1 MQAHP
6 RTLRLPGVTTF
17 AVGCAFLVAV
27 PGVVFAQANEP
38 DNTKVLPRVRVEAD
52 AIDAYG
58 VEATSTATKTETPLR
73 DVPQSITVITR
84 NLIDDQDMRTMAD
97 VVRYV
102 PGVSMGQ
109 GEGHRDAP
117 TLRGNGST
125 ADFFVDGVRDD
136 VQYFR
141 DLYNADRIEALKG
154 PNAMIFG
161 RGGGG
166 GLINRVTK
174 QADGEHHGE
183 VTLQGGSNDNKRITA
198 DAGEGLTDRFA
209 ARLSAMYEDSDSYR
223 DYFNVE
229 RLGFNPTALITISDD
244 TRIRASYE
252 YFDDQRTVDRGVPS
266 RAGRPVDVDDST
278 FFGNPDLSY
287 SDMRVNLA
295 TLSVE
300 HDFSPTLRLRN
311 HTVYGDHDKFYQNV
325 YPNSAAS
332 AAGNVTL
339 DAYNSGTERQ
349 NFFNQTDL
357 TWRVSTGSLEHTVL
371 AGIEIGRQDT
381 DNFRFNS
388 VGGAAGTVSLANPVT
403 FTSPGTLFTVPNQN
417 NHSDVSVAALYVQD
431 QIALSDKLQLI
442 AGLRFDRFEQEFE
455 NNLNGARFSRDDD
468 LTSPRAGLIFKPL
481 EAMSLYASY
490 GISYL
495 PSSGD
500 QFASLDATSAALEPE
515 EFENLEVG
523 FKWDVRPNLAV
534 TAAVYQLD
542 RTNTRAAG
550 PTPGT
555 VVLTG
560 SQRSEGVELGV
571 SGALTDKWQFI
582 AGYAYQNAKI
592 TSTTAAAPEGREVAL
607 VPEHQISLWNKYQ
620 LTPMWGIG
628 LGVTHQSEVFTSFS
642 NAATLPDF
650 TRVDAA
656 VFFHL
661 NERFEARLNAE
672 NILDEEYWGTAH
684 NDNNITPGSP
694 FAVKASLAFRF

>member
-1 MQAHP
+1 MPSDGEKHVSIHP
-6 RTLRLPGVTTF
+6 FIRAAMALALALSVK
-17 AVGCAFLVAV
+17 A
-27 PGVVFAQANEP
+27 AQAQSTA
-38 DNTKVLPRVRVEAD
+38 DTQVLPKVSVEAD
-52 AIDAYG
+52 EPSEYG
-58 VEATSTATKTETPLR
+58 TRETRSATKTDTPLR
-73 DVPQSITVITR
+73 DVPQSVTVISR
-84 NLIDDQDMRTMAD
+84 SLIDDQDMRTMAD

-117 TLRGNGST
+117 TLRGNSST

-141 DLYNADRIEALKG
+141 DLYNAQRIEALKG

-183 VTLQGGSNDNKRITA
+183 VTLQGGSNDNKRVTA
-198 DAGEGLTDRFA
+198 DVGEGLNDRFA
-209 ARLSAMYEDSDSYR
+209 ARLTAMYEDSDSYR

-229 RLGFNPTALITISDD
+229 RLGFNPTVLITLSDD

-266 RAGRPVDVDDST
+266 RDGRPVDVDDST

-287 SDMRVNLA
+287 SEMRVNIA

-300 HDFSPTLRLRN
+300 HDFSPTLRVRN
-311 HTVYGDHDKFYQNV
+311 HSVYADYDKFYQNV
-325 YPNSAAS
+325 YPGGAAS
-332 AAGNVTL
+332 AAGSVTL

-371 AGIEIGRQDT
+371 AGVEIGRQDT
-381 DNFRFNS
+381 DNLRFNS
-388 VGGAAGTVSLANPVT
+388 TTGAPGAVTLTNPVT
-403 FTSPGTLFTVPNQN
+403 FTSPGALFTVPNQN
-417 NHSDVSVAALYVQD
+417 NQSDVSVAALYVQD
-431 QIALSDKLQLI
+431 QIALTDQLLFI
-442 AGLRFDRFEQEFE
+442 AGLRFDRFEIEFD
-455 NNLNGARFSRDDD
+455 NTLNAARFTRNDD
-468 LTSPRAGLIFKPL
+468 LTSPRAGLIFKPV
-481 EAMSLYASY
+481 EAVSLYASY
-490 GISYL
+490 GVSYL

-500 QFASLDATSAALEPE
+500 QFSSLDATSAALEPE

-523 FKWDVRPNLAV
+523 LKWDVRPNLAIS
-534 TAAVYQLD
+534 AAVYQLD
-542 RTNTRAAG
+542 RTNTRSPG

-571 SGALTDKWQFI
+571 SGALTDKWQLI
-582 AGYAYQNAKI
+582 AGYAYQNAEI
-592 TSTTAAAPEGREVAL
+592 TSTTAAAPEGRGIAL
-607 VPEHQISLWNKYQ
+607 VPKHQISLWNRYQ
-620 LTPMWGIG
+620 FTPTWGIG
-628 LGVTHQSEVFTSFS
+628 LGMTHQSEVFTSFS
-642 NAATLPDF
+642 NAVTLPDF

-656 VFFHL
+656 LFFHP
-661 NERFEARLNAE
+661 NERFEARLNVE
-672 NILDEEYWGTAH
+672 NVLDEEYWGTAH

-694 FAVKASLAFRF
+694 LAVRAAVTVRF